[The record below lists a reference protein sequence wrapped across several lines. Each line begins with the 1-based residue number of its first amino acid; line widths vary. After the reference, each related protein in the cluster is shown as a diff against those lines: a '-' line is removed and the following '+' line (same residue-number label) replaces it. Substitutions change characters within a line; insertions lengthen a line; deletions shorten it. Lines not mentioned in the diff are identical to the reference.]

1 MRQGQTRPQ
10 CNDHAWT
17 TQLAGMGPFCKSH
30 ICLQTFGTRPQSG
43 AIPVLKLHGPE
54 DAMQIDLLPNLPP
67 SWGYE
72 NVPNCNW
79 CLRSISVRLSSYG
92 RFSNQYSKSAHS
104 YNDETCVFTNN
115 THYWQR
121 NCIHFYDYCGDY
133 ANFGNHTHMCN
144 NSTSANNREIG
155 TNTCFT
161 EDESKNGMWGKS
173 PTMA

>member
-1 MRQGQTRPQ
+1 MFKKWVEGCEQ
-10 CNDHAWT
+10 CARDKHVPNATITPELRNLPEWDLEH
-17 TQLAGMGPFCKSH
+17 
-30 ICLQTFGTRPQSG
+30 
-43 AIPVLKLHGPE
+43 E

-67 SWGYE
+67 SGGCE
-72 NVPNCNW
+72 NVPNFNW
-79 CLRSISVRLSSYG
+79 CLRSLSVRLSSYG

-133 ANFGNHTHMCN
+133 ANFGNHSHMCN

-161 EDESKNGMWGKS
+161 EDESKNGMWGMS